1 MKEYLLFLCLD
12 IVFIAFLATALWIED
27 SIFMC
32 IITYFVCLVQIVE
45 INRIEKGKRK
55 SNYSGHLIQR

>member
-55 SNYSGHLIQR
+55 K